1 MVKREKETL
10 SSESPFTIDF
20 IVELNT
26 KFRTIVTDQLDKR
39 FKKAILTQQDPATMT
54 IDEAATL
61 RNTISIF
68 VYGYIHGVLRGTRN
82 LLLAEGRI
90 IATILRREYPKL
102 FNLRVNEDLSCSTLQ
117 RSHWR
122 TAVHESTS
130 GPVLAGKKHC
140 L

>member
-68 VYGYIHGVLRGTRN
+68 VYGKILER
-82 LLLAEGRI
+82 
-90 IATILRREYPKL
+90 TI
-102 FNLRVNEDLSCSTLQ
+102 
-117 RSHWR
+117 
-122 TAVHESTS
+122 
-130 GPVLAGKKHC
+130 PVQYTT
-140 L
+140 

>member
-26 KFRTIVTDQLDKR
+26 KFRTIVTDQLDER

-68 VYGYIHGVLRGTRN
+68 VYGKILER
-82 LLLAEGRI
+82 
-90 IATILRREYPKL
+90 TI
-102 FNLRVNEDLSCSTLQ
+102 
-117 RSHWR
+117 
-122 TAVHESTS
+122 
-130 GPVLAGKKHC
+130 PVQYTT
-140 L
+140 